1 MKKFIILIIML
12 MLTTLLTLML
22 GDSFIAPQNVLSGLF
37 KLGDPY
43 TNLVI
48 NTLRLPRVLLAIVT
62 GAALGI
68 AGCVL
73 QFITKNP
80 LASPDVIGISQGANV
95 GSLVFL
101 IVLTTSTEALL
112 LPIAYQP
119 IFSMLGAIIVTAL
132 LYFLAMRKSYK
143 RDRLILIGIS
153 FNILCQAIVMFLI
166 LTSNKRSAQAQ
177 IWITGSVHQAEYQ
190 QVMIV
195 GSILFIVMVIPTYY
209 ARSFDIHYLGR
220 NLSLALGNPYQ
231 HISII
236 ALISMSILIGI
247 SMSYVGGIQFVGL
260 IAPHIALKLGAHQFR
275 NRIFYSA
282 IIGAIILLLSDLIGR
297 TLFLPKEI
305 PAGIFTALIGS
316 PFFMYLLIKSRK

>member
-1 MKKFIILIIML
+1 MKKLIILIIML
-12 MLTTLLTLML
+12 MLTTLITLIC
-22 GDSFIAPQNVLSGLF
+22 GDSIIAPQDVLSGLF

-43 TNLVI
+43 TNLVV

-95 GSLVFL
+95 GSLFFL
-101 IVLTTSTEALL
+101 IILTTSSEALL
-112 LPIAYQP
+112 LPMAYQP
-119 IFSMLGAIIVTAL
+119 IFSMLGAFIVTFL
-132 LYFLAMRKSYK
+132 LYILALRKNYK

-153 FNILCQAIVMFLI
+153 FNILCHAVVMFLI
-166 LTSNKRSAQAQ
+166 LTSNKRSTQAQ
-177 IWITGSVHQAEYQ
+177 IWITGSVHQAEYN
-190 QVMIV
+190 QVIIIGIV
-195 GSILFIVMVIPTYY
+195 LLIVMSLLLYY

-220 NLSLALGNPYQ
+220 NLSYALGNQYQ
-231 HISII
+231 YISII
-236 ALISMSILIGI
+236 ALVSMSILIGI

-260 IAPHIALKLGAHQFR
+260 IAPHIAMKMGAQQFR
-275 NRIFYSA
+275 YRMLYSSM
-282 IIGAIILLLSDLIGR
+282 IGAMILLYSDLIGR

-316 PFFMYLLIKSRK
+316 PFFLYLLLKSRR

>member
-1 MKKFIILIIML
+1 MKKLSILVLIL
-12 MLTTLLTLML
+12 MLTTLLTLMF
-22 GDSFIAPQNVLSGLF
+22 GESFISPQNVLSGLF
-37 KLGDPY
+37 KLSDPY
-43 TNLVI
+43 TNLVV

-62 GAALGI
+62 GAALGV

-95 GSLVFL
+95 GSLIFL

-112 LPIAYQP
+112 LPISYQP
-119 IFSMLGAIIVTAL
+119 IFSLLGAIVMTAL
-132 LYFLAMRKSYK
+132 LYFLALRKSYK

-153 FNILCQAIVMFLI
+153 FNILCQSIVMFLI

-177 IWITGSVHQAEYQ
+177 IWMTGSVHQAEYY
-190 QVMIV
+190 QVLII
-195 GSILFIVMVIPTYY
+195 SIILFITMFVLLYY

-220 NLSLALGNPYQ
+220 NLSFALGNAYQ
-231 HISII
+231 YISII
-236 ALISMSILIGI
+236 ALLSMSILIGI

-260 IAPHIALKLGAHQFR
+260 IAPHIALKLGGHQFK
-275 NRIFYSA
+275 NRMLYSA
-282 IIGAIILLLSDLIGR
+282 IIGAIILLFSDLIGR

-305 PAGIFTALIGS
+305 PAGVFTALIGS

>member
-195 GSILFIVMVIPTYY
+195 GSILFIVMVILTYY
-209 ARSFDIHYLGR
+209 ARSFDIHYLGI

>member
-62 GAALGI
+62 GTALGI

-119 IFSMLGAIIVTAL
+119 IFSMLGAIIITAL
-132 LYFLAMRKSYK
+132 LYYLAMRKSYK

-166 LTSNKRSAQAQ
+166 LTSSKRSAQAQ

-195 GSILFIVMVIPTYY
+195 GSILLIVMFVLTYY
-209 ARSFDIHYLGR
+209 VRSFDIHYLGR

-231 HISII
+231 HISVI

>member
-1 MKKFIILIIML
+1 MKKLSILVLIL
-12 MLTTLLTLML
+12 MLTTLLTLMF
-22 GDSFIAPQNVLSGLF
+22 GESFIAPQNVLSGLF
-37 KLGDPY
+37 KLSDPY
-43 TNLVI
+43 TNLVV

-95 GSLVFL
+95 GSLIFL

-112 LPIAYQP
+112 LPMSFQP
-119 IFSMLGAIIVTAL
+119 IFSLLGAMIMTAL
-132 LYFLAMRKSYK
+132 LYFLALRKSYK

-153 FNILCQAIVMFLI
+153 FNILCQSLVMFLI

-177 IWITGSVHQAEYQ
+177 IWMTGSVHQAEYY
-190 QVMIV
+190 QVLII
-195 GSILFIVMVIPTYY
+195 SIILFITMFVLLYY

-220 NLSLALGNPYQ
+220 NLSFALGNSYQ
-231 HISII
+231 YISII
-236 ALISMSILIGI
+236 ALLSMSILIGI

-260 IAPHIALKLGAHQFR
+260 IAPHIALKLGGHQFK
-275 NRIFYSA
+275 NRMLYSA

-305 PAGIFTALIGS
+305 PAGVFTALIGS

>member
-195 GSILFIVMVIPTYY
+195 GSILFIVMVILTYY

-220 NLSLALGNPYQ
+220 NLSLALGNPYE

>member
-1 MKKFIILIIML
+1 MKKLIILIIL
-12 MLTTLLTLML
+12 FMLTTLITLVF
-22 GDSFIAPQNVLSGLF
+22 GDSIIPPQDVLSGLF
-37 KLGDPY
+37 KIGDPY

-48 NTLRLPRVLLAIVT
+48 NTLRLPRVLLAIVA

-95 GSLVFL
+95 GSLFFL

-112 LPIAYQP
+112 LPITYQP
-119 IFSMLGAIIVTAL
+119 IFSMIGALVVTLL
-132 LYFLAMRKSYK
+132 LYVLALRKNYK

-153 FNILCQAIVMFLI
+153 FNILCHAIVMFLI

-177 IWITGSVHQAEYQ
+177 IWITGSVHQAEYN
-190 QVMIV
+190 QVLIIGAILIV
-195 GSILFIVMVIPTYY
+195 VMFMLIYY

-220 NLSLALGNPYQ
+220 NLSYALGNQYQ
-231 HISII
+231 YISII
-236 ALISMSILIGI
+236 ALLSMSILIGI

-260 IAPHIALKLGAHQFR
+260 IAPHIAMKIGAQQFR
-275 NRIFYSA
+275 NRMLYSA
-282 IIGAIILLLSDLIGR
+282 LIGAMILLLSDLIGR
-297 TLFLPKEI
+297 TIFLPKEI